1 VCFAA
6 KKEKKKIER
15 KESREK
21 KLVRAVEREG
31 KNLQQSGSLF
41 RISTRTHTR
50 AHHIKIERTRNNKHH
65 GTRRRIIRKRT
76 GTSLLSSFKYSYK
89 CKQHR

>member
-6 KKEKKKIER
+6 KKEKKKSER

-50 AHHIKIERTRNNKHH
+50 AHHIKI
-65 GTRRRIIRKRT
+65 
-76 GTSLLSSFKYSYK
+76 
-89 CKQHR
+89 